1 MRTEACRVWEPADL
15 FVDQRINP
23 ENCHVWPFADSFAI
37 DVRFL
42 VLDRRSAIPLH
53 RPDHL
58 EVVVFESGEQLYEIG
73 NNVCTLSKGDI
84 IIVGNR
90 FAHRCLPVGS
100 SRPPAYSTVLSFRP
114 QTVHSGI
121 PFGDDLQYLMPF
133 TLQNPSIPNVI
144 RGNLALSGEI
154 RELIERIRLEVPA
167 STEFSQ
173 LAIRTYLKMI
183 LLRLLNHCSE
193 IGSLH
198 RAFAVQQESFA
209 RLAPI
214 FAHIR
219 EHADE
224 PIRIK
229 DAARMCAASPCS
241 FMNLFKQVTGQ
252 SFVAYLNGFRVKK
265 AQDLLVNTNKSI
277 AEISLEVGFCNQSYF
292 TVVFRQIVGDTPLA
306 FRLENNTGAETRRF
320 RRQADG
326 SPILKPLMT
335 Q

>member
-42 VLDRRSAIPLH
+42 VLDRRSTIPLH

-73 NNVCTLSKGDI
+73 NNICTLSKGDI

-90 FAHRCLPVGS
+90 FSHRCLPVAS
-100 SRPPAYSTVLSFRP
+100 SRPPAYSTVLSFLPR
-114 QTVHSGI
+114 TVHSGI

-133 TLQNPSIPNVI
+133 TLQSPSIPNVI

-154 RELIERIRLEVPA
+154 RELIERIRVEVPA

-183 LLRLLNHCSE
+183 LLTIAEPLFRDRFLAPRICRSAGILCAPGADLRPYQGTRGRADPHQGCGPHVCRQPLFLHESLQAGDRSVLCRLSE
-193 IGSLH
+193 WVSREKGTGSLGEH
-198 RAFAVQQESFA
+198 QQV
-209 RLAPI
+209 
-214 FAHIR
+214 
-219 EHADE
+219 D
-224 PIRIK
+224 
-229 DAARMCAASPCS
+229 C
-241 FMNLFKQVTGQ
+241 G
-252 SFVAYLNGFRVKK
+252 
-265 AQDLLVNTNKSI
+265 
-277 AEISLEVGFCNQSYF
+277 NQSRSRILQSELF
-292 TVVFRQIVGDTPLA
+292 HRRVPADRGRNSARIPPGK
-306 FRLENNTGAETRRF
+306 NNDGAE
-320 RRQADG
+320 
-326 SPILKPLMT
+326 P
-335 Q
+335 